1 MIRGRNIICLA
12 SSWGID
18 PTSKHQ
24 VMRRLAAGNEVL
36 WVNYHGSR
44 LPRLNTHDVL
54 HSVCTLRSVT
64 RGSRRVSDGIT
75 TITPMLVPVPSSPT
89 VRGVNRKLILHQI
102 RRAMRNW
109 PKRPVQVWS
118 FAPDV
123 ADLIGCFDE
132 EVAVYYCVDEF
143 SEFSGY
149 DGALIR
155 RLERELIRKSDIVLT
170 SAEGLY
176 EARRRLHP
184 RTCLIRHGVDVDHFA
199 KALMGETRIP
209 DLLTELPRPVIGFFG
224 LISGWFDMDLMRE
237 LAELRPDW
245 SFVLMGAAERDVSAL
260 ERRPNVHLTGR
271 VSYDDLPG
279 YCRGFDVAVIPFVVN
294 ELTRHVNPIKLREY
308 LAAGL
313 PVVSTPLPEVRAY
326 EPHVRVAD
334 SAETFA
340 AACQEAV
347 ASDSP
352 ERRRWRAAF
361 VAPEG
366 WDRRVEEMCDLVLAA
381 VRRREAPLS
390 EVAPDRT
397 APAPQDGTRF
407 PEGGFGAGGE

>member
-1 MIRGRNIICLA
+1 VRIGDPTRGRGGRSGRSLGDGRGGGMIRGRNIICLA

-24 VMRRLAAGNEVL
+24 IMRRLAAENEVL

-75 TITPMLVPVPSSPT
+75 TITPMLVPVPNSPT
-89 VRGVNRKLILHQI
+89 IRGVNRKMILYQI

-149 DGALIR
+149 DGELIR
-155 RLERELIRKSDIVLT
+155 RLERELICKSDIILT
-170 SAEGLY
+170 SSEGLY
-176 EARRRLHP
+176 ETRRHLHAW
-184 RTCLIRHGVDVDHFA
+184 THLIRHGVDVDHFA
-199 KALMGETRIP
+199 KALMGNARAP
-209 DLLTELPRPVIGFFG
+209 DLFADLSRPVIGFFG
-224 LISGWFDMDLMRE
+224 LISDWFDMDLMRE
-237 LAELRPDW
+237 LAELRPRW
-245 SFVLMGAAERDVSAL
+245 SFVLIGAAERDVSAL
-260 ERRPNVHLTGR
+260 ERRPNVHMTGR
-271 VSYDDLPG
+271 VSYDELPG

-313 PVVSTPLPEVRAY
+313 PVVSTPLPEVMAY
-326 EPHVRVAD
+326 APQVRVAET
-334 SAETFA
+334 AEGFA
-340 AACQEAV
+340 RACEQAIAADTPDQ
-347 ASDSP
+347 
-352 ERRRWRAAF
+352 RRLRAAS
-361 VAPEG
+361 VAHEG
-366 WDRRVEEMCDLVLAA
+366 WDHRVEEISELVMAA
-381 VRRREAPLS
+381 VRS
-390 EVAPDRT
+390 
-397 APAPQDGTRF
+397 PAVQVG
-407 PEGGFGAGGE
+407 